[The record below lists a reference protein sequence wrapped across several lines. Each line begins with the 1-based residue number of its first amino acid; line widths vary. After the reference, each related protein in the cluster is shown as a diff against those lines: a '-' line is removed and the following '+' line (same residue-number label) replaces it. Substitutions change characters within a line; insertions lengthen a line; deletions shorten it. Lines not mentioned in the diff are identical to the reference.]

1 MSYTGM
7 MNDIFLL
14 MHLNIYQSYYN
25 TSPVLNH
32 RALVRPCAWYITVS
46 VYQCTVWTY
55 CMMGLD
61 DTIAASEIIL
71 INTKLKTS

>member
-1 MSYTGM
+1 

-32 RALVRPCAWYITVS
+32 RALVRPRAWYITVS
-46 VYQCTVWTY
+46 VYQTVY
-55 CMMGLD
+55 CLNLLYDG
-61 DTIAASEIIL
+61 II
-71 INTKLKTS
+71 

>member
-46 VYQCTVWTY
+46 VYQTVY
-55 CMMGLD
+55 CLNLLYDG
-61 DTIAASEIIL
+61 IIWYYCSFRNN
-71 INTKLKTS
+71 IN